1 MILLIGKSQ
10 GEIKMSW
17 FTILKADWEFIKNPD
32 ATWYGEYNSE
42 EDIITINLSA
52 FGRLMREVIEY
63 VREEELDRGLFS
75 GLGVDDILNSPVG
88 SHFENILVDRLIET
102 MQHESIHEAHHITSL
117 KEEVKNIFNKKEY
130 HNLLVEMFAELNLPE
145 EMGRQVTGETLWSKL
160 ISKFYDEFFVRIQL
174 GTTYETALRD
184 TIEYIKDWTE
194 KLIEVAQQAI
204 QETGLNA
211 LGARASMN
219 ITTTQAEMIIER
231 FTDVYE
237 KIGEW
242 MIDRN
247 NRLNEK
253 LLEMKETF
261 GDDIEEYIDSLSEEE
276 RIEVGRKWKSKLK
289 PLSHLTEAWQEKY
302 SRFPGD
308 EE

>member
-1 MILLIGKSQ
+1 
-10 GEIKMSW
+10 MSW

-32 ATWYGEYNSE
+32 ANWFGQYNSE
-42 EDIITINLSA
+42 NDIIYINLLA
-52 FGRLMREVIEY
+52 YGELLEMIIEH
-63 VREEELDRGLFS
+63 VREEEIDRGLFS

-88 SHFENILVDRLIET
+88 IHLEKIVVDKLIDT
-102 MQHESIHEAHHITSL
+102 MQHESIHEAHHITGL
-117 KEEVKNIFNKKEY
+117 KEEVNNIFNKKEY
-130 HNLLVEMFAELNLPE
+130 RNLLVEMFGILNLPE
-145 EMGRQVTGETLWSKL
+145 EIEREVTGEALWSIL

-174 GTTYETALRD
+174 GTTYETALSD

-194 KLIEVAQQAI
+194 RMIDIAQQAI

-211 LGARASMN
+211 LGARAAMN
-219 ITTTQAEMIIER
+219 ITTTQTEMILER

-242 MIDRN
+242 MIDRGT
-247 NRLNEK
+247 RLNEK
-253 LLEMKETF
+253 LSEMKETF
-261 GDDIEEYIDSLSEEE
+261 GDDIEEYIGNLSEEE

-289 PLSHLTEAWQEKY
+289 PLSHLTEE
-302 SRFPGD
+302 SRETYREFLGD